1 LLLTQIQLFTPP
13 PSQAS
18 SPHLVTDTERSTSGC
33 GRWVDTWAT
42 SLRPDRSRE
51 DLQSHCTDDATFV
64 GTTLRQ
70 TLRVSLGASCV
81 RLRVSNEYGK
91 SVLSLTNITV
101 ALPLPEPFDNN
112 VTTAGSSSIKP
123 DTICGV
129 AFGGR
134 ASVEI
139 PSGAAILSH
148 PIQLSVP
155 AGSDISISIFLDD
168 GQPGDTVTSHLIARS
183 TTWFT
188 RGGGDRTR
196 VPSLRTCPKAI
207 IYPRWFFISS
217 VEAWTLDRH
226 AHAVA
231 CFGDSI
237 TDRGDSELSM
247 NDSSGRTDVLQAR
260 LRERSLDNVS
270 LLIFGISGDRLWEGG
285 PPTIRPRGHREG
297 SKGRPGG
304 FVLMGIN
311 DLGLTPAVP
320 EAQDVLYDR
329 LVLAYELIITKCHSA
344 THRIAVVASTLMPF
358 LPPSDD
364 YPTPWPLSHPS
375 QKRRGGVS
383 TAGSDPELA
392 AERQYP
398 TALTVSST
406 VRGSFANV
414 TTSTSCRD
422 GISSAIIYIPAWIV
436 AGLWL
441 RRSTCDVL
449 ETCQVGCEHDRVA
462 CDFNRFSKMSTLPS
476 YSFAPNELHACI
488 DHQNAGRDHDVWLGD
503 RRGGN
508 RGCRVK
514 RS

>member
-1 LLLTQIQLFTPP
+1 
-13 PSQAS
+13 
-18 SPHLVTDTERSTSGC
+18 
-33 GRWVDTWAT
+33 
-42 SLRPDRSRE
+42 
-51 DLQSHCTDDATFV
+51 
-64 GTTLRQ
+64 
-70 TLRVSLGASCV
+70 
-81 RLRVSNEYGK
+81 
-91 SVLSLTNITV
+91 
-101 ALPLPEPFDNN
+101 
-112 VTTAGSSSIKP
+112 
-123 DTICGV
+123 
-129 AFGGR
+129 
-134 ASVEI
+134 
-139 PSGAAILSH
+139 
-148 PIQLSVP
+148 
-155 AGSDISISIFLDD
+155 
-168 GQPGDTVTSHLIARS
+168 
-183 TTWFT
+183 
-188 RGGGDRTR
+188 
-196 VPSLRTCPKAI
+196 
-207 IYPRWFFISS
+207 
-217 VEAWTLDRH
+217 
-226 AHAVA
+226 
-231 CFGDSI
+231 
-237 TDRGDSELSM
+237 
-247 NDSSGRTDVLQAR
+247 
-260 LRERSLDNVS
+260 
-270 LLIFGISGDRLWEGG
+270 
-285 PPTIRPRGHREG
+285 
-297 SKGRPGG
+297 
-304 FVLMGIN
+304 VLMGIN